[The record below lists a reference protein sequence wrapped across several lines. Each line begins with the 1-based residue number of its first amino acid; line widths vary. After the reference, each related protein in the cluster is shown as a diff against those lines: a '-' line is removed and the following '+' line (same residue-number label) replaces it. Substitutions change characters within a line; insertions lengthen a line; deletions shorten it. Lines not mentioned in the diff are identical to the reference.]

1 MQRKCKGKAKQMKGK
16 AKEMQRKCKGKAKEN
31 IIKNMNFL

>member
-1 MQRKCKGKAKQMKGK
+1 MQRKSKGK
-16 AKEMQRKCKGKAKEN
+16 AKEKQRKSKGKAKEN